1 MITDENLR
9 ARLEA
14 VGMQSNPTPATRGI
28 SSKSARRGSPEFDDL
43 MEELEDEWELDEEE
57 LDNIA
62 ELRRCGDSF
71 EFRLKGETRWELL
84 EDDEEGGGSDDED
97 SADGRREDFDGEE
110 E

>member
-14 VGMQSNPTPATRGI
+14 VGMRSNPAPATRST

-43 MEELEDEWELDEEE
+43 MEQLEDEWELDEEE

-62 ELRRCGDSF
+62 ELRRSGDSF
-71 EFRLKGETRWELL
+71 EFRLKGETHWELL